1 MSNLHMHV
9 CACVSM
15 CVCVYVGFVYVRI
28 DFSDKKNQR
37 TLFSV
42 IIFKA
47 GPSSK
52 SYVKTRDQSTKC
64 WHERVQN
71 KLLR

>member
-1 MSNLHMHV
+1 
-9 CACVSM
+9 M
-15 CVCVYVGFVYVRI
+15 CLRLYVRMCI
-28 DFSDKKNQR
+28 CGFCICTYRFFGQKNQR